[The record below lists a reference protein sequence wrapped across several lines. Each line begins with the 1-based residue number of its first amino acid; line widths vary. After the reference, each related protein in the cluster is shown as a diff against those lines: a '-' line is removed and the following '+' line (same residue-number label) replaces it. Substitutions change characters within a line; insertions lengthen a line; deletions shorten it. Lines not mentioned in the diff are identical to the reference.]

1 MYVLRAQQ
9 FGYLGFAVRGRQ
21 CHSPLFGLNI
31 GVSVYL
37 IVCMCCTVQTPM
49 AKVQATMALV
59 QATIMAL
66 VQATIEP

>member
-37 IVCMCCTVQTPM
+37 IVCYVLHGSDPHGEGSGHHGTGSGHH
-49 AKVQATMALV
+49 
-59 QATIMAL
+59 
-66 VQATIEP
+66 